1 MTKNKYFEK
10 LASAAVFFSAH
21 FLTIVFICFIVFLF
35 YIAMLGIEITSAINH
50 IPSMEDINKKI
61 QSVSIQK
68 DFIKKIDNFI
78 LFRQKRIS
86 GQAIEKNPFLPY
98 QKEIN
103 NSSGDAPAVSPD
115 ASLPKVMP

>member
-1 MTKNKYFEK
+1 
-10 LASAAVFFSAH
+10 
-21 FLTIVFICFIVFLF
+21 
-35 YIAMLGIEITSAINH
+35 MLGIEITSAINH

-86 GQAIEKNPFLPY
+86 GQAVEKNPFLPY
-98 QKEIN
+98 QKEIDN
-103 NSSGDAPAVSPD
+103 FSGDAPVTTPD
-115 ASLPKVMP
+115 VLHPAALP